1 MHTVG
6 KTIADETYVHV
17 SAISLLPDAAGREL
31 IDSAMARSPD
41 AAAAANVVKFNTRAG
56 RVSLLDYGEFEET
69 PFPILRRSWSQYVRT
84 PEQWA
89 YRSYEDSLNPPILHR
104 KELLVSPDHPRRG
117 EWTSLTKAAENLG
130 LFDDV
135 STIGFL
141 LNWERLIASKG
152 YQLIDGSF
160 VPLANDV
167 PSASSEVPGISID
180 RIQRHLTALSRTS
193 LSAPAQLLLRHGLL
207 TRESSFFDYGCGRGD
222 DMSTLLAEGFSV
234 GGWDPH
240 YAPGLPIREADIVN
254 LGFVVNVIDD
264 PAERVEALRKAFA
277 LTQKVMSVGV
287 MLHSGASPGRP
298 YRDGFLTSRNT
309 FQKYF
314 SQDEFKD
321 YLEHVLAQEAFL
333 VGPGVAFVFADK
345 ELEQRFVAER
355 YRARDVA
362 ARLLSVQS
370 RTPKVKLPRPPR
382 VSRAEQFLDAAKPTL
397 DGVWRC
403 TLELG
408 RYPDPAELPNLE
420 QVSSTIGSH
429 GRAYRL
435 VAQHYDASLL
445 EAAARAR
452 ADDLRVYF
460 AMQQFSRRARY
471 RQLEPRLQRDIK
483 AFFGD
488 YATAQ
493 AAGLKLL
500 MQAAEPAEIL
510 SACKEASTKGLGWLE
525 GDHSLQVHVS
535 LVERLPA
542 VLRAFVGCGLILYG
556 ALGDVELIK
565 IHVASGKLTLMEFDN
580 FADGV
585 LPRMS
590 KRVKVNVRKLD
601 YDIFE
606 YGSTDY
612 PKPLLYRK
620 SRFMHEDMPGYPEQ
634 LAFDEALEA
643 TGVLGES
650 EFGPAADELAQ
661 ALDARRLAVND
672 GRLGPSRSVPDL
684 DAPCGAHF
692 RYRDFID
699 CGETQQRLGH
709 PNKPKNPETYNA
721 LHALATQLLDPLIDY
736 FGAIRLTYGFC
747 SEELGRHIKTRVAPK
762 LDQHASHEINRR
774 GLPIC
779 ARGGAAC
786 DFIVDDEDM
795 REVADWILANLPFD
809 RVYFYGP
816 SRPLHV
822 SWAAN
827 RSGLAYEICETP
839 ERRLIPRRYGPRA
852 N

>member
-17 SAISLLPDAAGREL
+17 SAIPLLLNTAGRAL
-31 IDSAMARSPD
+31 IESVLTRSPH

-56 RVSLLDYGEFEET
+56 RVSLLEYGEFEET
-69 PFPILRRSWSQYVRT
+69 PFPVLRRSWSQSVSAAG
-84 PEQWA
+84 QWA
-89 YRSYEDSLNPPILHR
+89 FRSYEDSLNPPILHR
-104 KELLVSPDHPRRG
+104 KELLVPPDHPRRG
-117 EWTSLTKAAENLG
+117 EWTSLTKAAASLG

-135 STIGFL
+135 SAIGFL

-152 YQLIDGSF
+152 YQLVGDSF
-160 VPLANDV
+160 VPLANEV
-167 PSASSEVPGISID
+167 LSASSPPPGIANDQIH
-180 RIQRHLTALSRTS
+180 RHLTALSRTA

-207 TRESSFFDYGCGRGD
+207 TRASSFFDYGCGRGD
-222 DMSTLLAEGFSV
+222 DMSTLIAEGFTV

-240 YAPGLPIREADIVN
+240 YAPDLPIQRADIVN

-277 LTQKVMSVGV
+277 LTQRVMSVGV
-287 MLHSGASPGRP
+287 MLYTGTSPGRP

-321 YLEHVLAQEAFL
+321 YLEHVLATEAFL

-345 ELEQRFVAER
+345 DLEQRFVAER
-355 YRARDVA
+355 YRTRGVA

-370 RTPKVKLPRPPR
+370 RTPRVKPPRPPR
-382 VSRAEQFLDAAKPTL
+382 PSRSQQLLDASKHAL
-397 DGVWRC
+397 DEVWRC

-408 RYPDPAELPNLE
+408 RYPDPTELPNVQE
-420 QVSSTIGSH
+420 VTSAIGPL
-429 GRAYRL
+429 GRAFRL

-460 AMQQFSRRARY
+460 AMQQFSRRAKY
-471 RQLEPRLQRDIK
+471 RQLESRLQRDIK
-483 AFFGD
+483 AFFGE
-488 YATAQ
+488 YARAQ

-500 MQAAEPAEIL
+500 MQAAEPTEIL
-510 SACKEASTKGLGWLE
+510 SACKEASTKGLGWLDGE
-525 GDHSLQVHVS
+525 HSLQVHVS

-556 ALGDVELIK
+556 ALGDVDLIK
-565 IHVASGKLTLMEFDN
+565 IHVASGKLTLMEFDS
-580 FADGV
+580 FADSV

-590 KRVKVNVRKLD
+590 KRIKVNIRKLD
-601 YDIFE
+601 YDVFE
-606 YGSTDY
+606 YDTNDY

-634 LAFDEALEA
+634 LAFDQALEA
-643 TGVLGES
+643 TGVLGDS
-650 EFGPAADELAQ
+650 EYGPSADDLAR
-661 ALDARRLAVND
+661 ALDANRLAVKE
-672 GRLGPSRSVPDL
+672 GRLVSSQTVPDL
-684 DAPCGAHF
+684 DAPCGANF
-692 RYRDFID
+692 RYRDFIE
-699 CGETQQRLGH
+699 CGDTQKRLGH
-709 PNKPKNPETYNA
+709 PNIPKNPETYNA

-747 SEELGRHIKTRVAPK
+747 SEELGRHIEAGVAPK
-762 LDQHASHEINRR
+762 LDQHASHELNRR

-786 DFIVDDEDM
+786 DFIVDDENM
-795 REVADWILANLPFD
+795 REVAAWILRHLPFD
-809 RVYFYGP
+809 RLYFYGP
-816 SRPLHV
+816 TRPLHI
-822 SWAAN
+822 SYSPSGAAE
-827 RSGLAYEICETP
+827 AYEMRKSETGH
-839 ERRLIPRRYGPRA
+839 LMPRRISR
-852 N
+852 